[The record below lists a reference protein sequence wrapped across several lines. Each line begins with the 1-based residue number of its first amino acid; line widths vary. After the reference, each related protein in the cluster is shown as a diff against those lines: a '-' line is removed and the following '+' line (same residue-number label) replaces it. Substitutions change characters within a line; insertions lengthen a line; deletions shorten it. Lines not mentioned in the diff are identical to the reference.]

1 MEDSV
6 YKIYRRT
13 PCSEGLDKPDVL
25 VFETECALYVTE
37 YLEEQYELYCSKT
50 EAPVDKFLYLN
61 AYFRVTKEIE
71 RSMLRF
77 TEWI

>member
-13 PCSEGLDKPDVL
+13 LCSEEFDKPDVL
-25 VFETECALYVTE
+25 VFEAECALYVVE

-50 EAPVDKFLYLN
+50 EAPVDKFLYLH
-61 AYFRVTKEIE
+61 AHFRVIEEIE
-71 RSMLRF
+71 RDMQRF
-77 TEWI
+77 IEWI